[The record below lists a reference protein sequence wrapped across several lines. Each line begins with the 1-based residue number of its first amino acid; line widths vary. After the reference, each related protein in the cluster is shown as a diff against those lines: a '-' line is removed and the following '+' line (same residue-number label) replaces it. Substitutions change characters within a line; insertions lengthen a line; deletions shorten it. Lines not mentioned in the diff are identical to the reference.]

1 MLSAQS
7 KTSAGCRVTLCFC
20 KSQGEK
26 KKKNKNTHRGT
37 LKEIMHPFYFCLRL
51 SLLFPTFSALEMDL
65 LCNRNTEAI
74 EPAVSET
81 LTRAGRQRVPVAW
94 SSDSDQSTVG
104 DHMRGRPC
112 GFSGQRCADGAVLHV
127 PKCHL
132 PPQRPLGSS
141 TMALLLWPH
150 QPEPSPR
157 FLRGSEELPFLD
169 GICACP
175 RL

>member
-1 MLSAQS
+1 M
-7 KTSAGCRVTLCFC
+7 
-20 KSQGEK
+20 
-26 KKKNKNTHRGT
+26 HRGP
-37 LKEIMHPFYFCLRL
+37 LKEIIHPFYFYLHM
-51 SLLFPTFSALEMDL
+51 SLLFPPFSILETDL
-65 LCNRNTEAI
+65 LYNRNTEAI
-74 EPAVSET
+74 ESAVSEMVT
-81 LTRAGRQRVPVAW
+81 WAGRQRIPVAW
-94 SSDSDQSTVG
+94 LSDSDQSTVS

-132 PPQRPLGSS
+132 PPKQSLGSS

-150 QPEPSPR
+150 QPEPSPG